1 MGGIGLRALNR
12 SSCSGELGNRGSSRL
27 VSDEVLDE

>member
-12 SSCSGELGNRGSSRL
+12 SSCNGEEDSGSSRPL
-27 VSDEVLDE
+27 SDELLDE